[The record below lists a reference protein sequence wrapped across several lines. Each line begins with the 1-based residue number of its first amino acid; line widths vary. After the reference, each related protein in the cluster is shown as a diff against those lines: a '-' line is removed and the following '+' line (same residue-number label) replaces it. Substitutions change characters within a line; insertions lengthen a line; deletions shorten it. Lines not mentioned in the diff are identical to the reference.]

1 MRGIIKKVQTHDRAN
16 NAQAH
21 NLLFL
26 QSCIDYCDCS
36 SSVWGMYFQTSHTC
50 RSWVYLPIMS
60 PARTLIP
67 QSMNLPLLIYSSKSR
82 HPIQWNHSQW
92 LDHSDGVPK
101 YRVLFVRMESE
112 GKSRWN
118 WVTSH
123 SCFMILVF
131 ERSSY
136 RALRR
141 WSLVGE
147 RRGESSVFT
156 QWRREMLNSEYFACD
171 MNTYRRIRRFSSEYA

>member
-1 MRGIIKKVQTHDRAN
+1 MTERITRGHAI
-16 NAQAH
+16 
-21 NLLFL
+21 
-26 QSCIDYCDCS
+26 CCS
-36 SSVWGMYFQTSHTC
+36 SNPVLITVIAPQVYGLSTFKLPIPADHESTFQ
-50 RSWVYLPIMS
+50 SWVQPELWS
-60 PARTLIP
+60 HNRGSFFVTLFV
-67 QSMNLPLLIYSSKSR
+67 KSR